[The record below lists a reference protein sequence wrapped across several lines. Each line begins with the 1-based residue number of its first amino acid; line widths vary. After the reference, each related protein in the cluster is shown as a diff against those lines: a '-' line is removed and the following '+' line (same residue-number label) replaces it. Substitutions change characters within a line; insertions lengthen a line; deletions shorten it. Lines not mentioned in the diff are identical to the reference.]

1 MAAPP
6 ANAQLMNDST
16 DVVSRNRAA
25 LQQLAA
31 VLRPPI
37 DR

>member
-6 ANAQLMNDST
+6 PNAQLINDST
-16 DVVSRNRAA
+16 DVVSRNRVA
-25 LQQLAA
+25 LQQLIA
-31 VLRPPI
+31 VRRPTI